1 MYYLSV
7 YIFTIN
13 LMGFILM
20 AMDKNLAKNNK
31 LRIPENALFLI
42 SLLLGSIGIL
52 LGMYIFRHKT
62 KKKGFV
68 YGIPSILLMQLIV
81 LYYLF

>member
-31 LRIPENALFLI
+31 LRIPENTLFLI

>member
-1 MYYLSV
+1 
-7 YIFTIN
+7 
-13 LMGFILM
+13 MGLILM

-62 KKKGFV
+62 KKKRFV
-68 YGIPSILLMQLIV
+68 YGIPMVLLIQLIV
-81 LYYLF
+81 FYYLLQ